1 MRASTLR
8 ARRLVLTFV
17 AVAVVVG
24 CDTFDLFEQ
33 FTDATLRLTPTANP
47 IQQGQTVPLNATGG
61 DGDYRYTI
69 IANPALLDHNEGYG
83 SVSDGVYTASDSI
96 GVVVIRVTDGGN
108 RTRDLPMTILP
119 ATPADFTVSGA
130 TGDNQTIILTWAH
143 DKPGAVGFRIER
155 SSDGVNFTT
164 IAGPSILGPDE
175 RTYLD
180 EGLQPNREYEYRMY
194 TYRSEQYESLP
205 TAAILGI
212 PNQ

>member
-1 MRASTLR
+1 MRAGKMR
-8 ARRLVLTFV
+8 ARRLLVTFAIV
-17 AVAVVVG
+17 SVVVG

-47 IQQGQTVPLNATGG
+47 IQQGQTVPLDATGG
-61 DGDYRYTI
+61 DGVYRYTI
-69 IANPALLDHNEGYG
+69 IANPALLDHDEGYG

-108 RTRDLPMTILP
+108 RTRDLRMMILP
-119 ATPADFTVSGA
+119 ATPASFTVSAG
-130 TGDNQTIILTWAH
+130 GDNKSILLTWAH

-180 EGLQPNREYEYRMY
+180 EGLQPNREYVYRMY
-194 TYRSEQYESLP
+194 TYRSEQFESLP